1 MVFPVAPMTTSS
13 VDLTHSAP
21 DSDSMTHNDDKQN
34 LINQISNK
42 IAWDDDIARAFD
54 TVFNIDRKNK
64 SEPNSIDVVMRVLEM
79 DCDKKVVIATLLSD
93 PQMPPFDT
101 GFIEATFGKTVALL
115 TDGVSQLNN
124 LRSLNQTK
132 QKTPEQAEKLRRLLM
147 AIISDVRVMV
157 IKLCY
162 RVERLTLLKH
172 RDYEERRTIAQ
183 ETIDIFAPLANR
195 LGMGLIKWEMED
207 LAFRAIEPITYKKI
221 AKLLEQKR
229 SERETYI
236 HQFSSELDNLL
247 KQQGIESSVTG
258 RVKHIVSIWRK
269 MQRKNL
275 EFHELFDVR
284 AVRILVNSIA
294 DCYAVLGLVHTTWQH
309 VPKEFD
315 DYVANPKDNGYQS
328 LHTAVV
334 ADNGQVVEVQIRT
347 FDMHQKSE
355 FGVASHWR
363 YKEGGNLDPKMENSI
378 SAMRDM
384 LDGSSEEVSDV
395 ISNISTELSN
405 ERVYVFTPQGNII
418 DIPHGGTPL
427 DFAYAVHSEVGHRC
441 RGAKVNGRIANLTTE
456 LHTGDEVEI
465 LTTKES
471 RPSRDWMNKNLG
483 FIKSAG
489 TRSKVRNW
497 FNHQD
502 FDQNLLDGKGIYDR
516 CLSKYSIH
524 HADLK
529 QLIEHFKRKEVDQF
543 YADIGRG
550 LITSAQIIGFL
561 QSEPHNESE
570 NEDPFKKVKKAELK
584 SPISK
589 DEVSIHGVGNLMTQF
604 GQCCKPVPGD
614 LIIGFI
620 TTGSGI
626 TIHKHNCPNMLALPE
641 DKRQRLIEVE
651 WGQESNAV
659 YPVEI
664 SLTAFRRTTLM
675 QDISSILANQKVNLL
690 DINSTTN
697 KVEQMVYTKLT
708 IEIQSV
714 DDLVNIIE
722 KLSQL
727 PNVQEVKR
735 VA

>member
-1 MVFPVAPMTTSS
+1 M
-13 VDLTHSAP
+13 
-21 DSDSMTHNDDKQN
+21 
-34 LINQISNK
+34 
-42 IAWDDDIARAFD
+42 
-54 TVFNIDRKNK
+54 
-64 SEPNSIDVVMRVLEM
+64 
-79 DCDKKVVIATLLSD
+79 
-93 PQMPPFDT
+93 
-101 GFIEATFGKTVALL
+101 
-115 TDGVSQLNN
+115 
-124 LRSLNQTK
+124 
-132 QKTPEQAEKLRRLLM
+132 
-147 AIISDVRVMV
+147 
-157 IKLCY
+157 
-162 RVERLTLLKH
+162 
-172 RDYEERRTIAQ
+172 
-183 ETIDIFAPLANR
+183 
-195 LGMGLIKWEMED
+195 
-207 LAFRAIEPITYKKI
+207 
-221 AKLLEQKR
+221 EQKR
-229 SERETYI
+229 SERESFI
-236 HQFSSELDNLL
+236 KQFSDELENQL
-247 KQQGIESSVTG
+247 KQQDIHSSVSG

-284 AVRILVNSIA
+284 AVRVLVNSLA
-294 DCYAVLGLVHTTWQH
+294 DCYAVLGVVHTAWQH

-315 DYVANPKDNGYQS
+315 DYIANPKENGYQS

-334 ADNGQVVEVQIRT
+334 ADNGQVIEVQIRT
-347 FDMHQKSE
+347 VKMHEKSE

-363 YKEGGNLDPKMENSI
+363 YKEGVSLDTKMESSI

-395 ISNISTELSN
+395 ISNISTELAN

-418 DIPHGGTPL
+418 DIPKGGTPL

-441 RGAKVNGRIANLTTE
+441 RGAMINGRIANLTTE
-456 LHTGDEVEI
+456 LHTGDEVKI

-502 FDQNLLDGKGIYDR
+502 FERNLLDGKGIYDR
-516 CLSKYSIH
+516 VLSKYSIH

-529 QLIEHFKRKEVDQF
+529 KVVEHFKRKEIDQF

-550 LITSAQIIGFL
+550 LIASTQIIGFF
-561 QSEPHNESE
+561 QSEPE
-570 NEDPFKKVKKAELK
+570 NEDPFKKIKKTEIK
-584 SPISK
+584 SPTSK

-620 TTGSGI
+620 TMGSGI
-626 TIHKHNCPNMLALPE
+626 TVHKHNCPNMLALPE

-651 WGQESNAV
+651 WGQNSNAV

-664 SLTAFRRTTLM
+664 SLTAFSRTNLM
-675 QDISSILANQKVNLL
+675 QDISSILANLKINLL
-690 DINSTTN
+690 DINSKTN
-697 KVEQMVYTKLT
+697 KAEQMVYTKLI

-714 DDLVNIIE
+714 DELVSIIE

-735 VA
+735 IA

>member
-1 MVFPVAPMTTSS
+1 MPSSLTPNPTSAADS
-13 VDLTHSAP
+13 T
-21 DSDSMTHNDDKQN
+21 DSDLMTHDDNKQN
-34 LINQISNK
+34 LINQISKK
-42 IAWDDDIARAFD
+42 IAWDDDIARAFEAA
-54 TVFNIDRKNK
+54 VKIDRKNK
-64 SEPNSIDVVMRVLEM
+64 SEPNSIDVVLRVLEM

-93 PQMPPFDT
+93 PQMPPFEV
-101 GFIEATFGKTVALL
+101 GFVETTFGKTVALL
-115 TDGVSQLNN
+115 TQGVSQLNN
-124 LRSLNQTK
+124 LRSSSETQ

-162 RVERLTLLKH
+162 RVERLTLLKY
-172 RDYEERRTIAQ
+172 RDYEERRMIAQ

-207 LAFRAIEPITYKKI
+207 LAFRAIEPIAYKKI

-229 SERETYI
+229 SERESFI
-236 HQFSSELDNLL
+236 KQFSDELDSLL
-247 KQQGIESSVTG
+247 KHQDIQSSVSG

-284 AVRILVNSIA
+284 AVRVLVNSLA
-294 DCYAVLGLVHTTWQH
+294 DCYAVLGVVHTTWQH

-315 DYVANPKDNGYQS
+315 DYIANPKENGYQS

-347 FDMHQKSE
+347 VEMHEKSE

-363 YKEGGNLDPKMENSI
+363 YKEGVNLDTKMESSI

-384 LDGSSEEVSDV
+384 LDGSTEEVLDV
-395 ISNISTELSN
+395 ISNISTELVN

-418 DIPHGGTPL
+418 DIPQGGTPL

-441 RGAKVNGRIANLTTE
+441 RGAMVNGRIANLTTE
-456 LHTGDEVEI
+456 LHTGDEVKI

-502 FDQNLLDGKGIYDR
+502 FERNLLDGKGIYDR
-516 CLSKYSIH
+516 VLSKYSIH

-529 QLIEHFKRKEVDQF
+529 KVVEHFKRKEIDQF

-550 LITSAQIIGFL
+550 LIASTQIIGFL
-561 QSEPHNESE
+561 QSEPE
-570 NEDPFKKVKKAELK
+570 NEDPFKKIKKTELK
-584 SPISK
+584 SPTSK

-620 TTGSGI
+620 TMGSGI
-626 TIHKHNCPNMLALPE
+626 TVHKHNCPNMLALPE

-651 WGQESNAV
+651 WGQSSNAV

-664 SLTAFRRTTLM
+664 SLIAFRRTSLM
-675 QDISSILANQKVNLL
+675 QDISSILANQKINLL
-690 DINSTTN
+690 DINSKTN
-697 KVEQMVYTKLT
+697 KAEQMVYTKLI

-727 PNVQEVKR
+727 PNVQEAKR
-735 VA
+735 IG

>member
-1 MVFPVAPMTTSS
+1 MPSS
-13 VDLTHSAP
+13 LKPNPPRSN
-21 DSDSMTHNDDKQN
+21 DSDSNSESMSQDDKKQN
-34 LINQISNK
+34 QINQISKK
-42 IAWDDDIARAFD
+42 IAWDEDIARAFE
-54 TVFNIDRKNK
+54 TAAKIDRKSK
-64 SEPNSIDVVMRVLEM
+64 SEPNCIDVVLRVLEM
-79 DCDKKVVIATLLSD
+79 DCDKNVVIATLLSD
-93 PQMPPFDT
+93 PQMPPFEDGYVET
-101 GFIEATFGKTVALL
+101 TFGKTVALL
-115 TDGVSQLNN
+115 TQGVIQLTN
-124 LRSLNQTK
+124 LRSSSETQ

-162 RVERLTLLKH
+162 RVERLTLLKY
-172 RDYEERRTIAQ
+172 RDYEERRMIAQ

-229 SERETYI
+229 SERELFI
-236 HQFSSELDNLL
+236 KQFSDELENQL
-247 KQQGIESSVTG
+247 KQQDIHSSVSG

-284 AVRILVNSIA
+284 AVRVLVNSLA
-294 DCYAVLGLVHTTWQH
+294 DCYAVLGVVHTAWQH

-315 DYVANPKDNGYQS
+315 DYIANPKENGYQS

-334 ADNGQVVEVQIRT
+334 ADNGQVIEVQIRT
-347 FDMHQKSE
+347 VKMHEKSE

-363 YKEGGNLDPKMENSI
+363 YKEGVSLDTKMESSI

-395 ISNISTELSN
+395 ISNISTELAN

-418 DIPHGGTPL
+418 DIPKGGTPL

-441 RGAKVNGRIANLTTE
+441 RGAMINGRIANLTTE
-456 LHTGDEVEI
+456 LHTGDEVKI

-502 FDQNLLDGKGIYDR
+502 FERNLIDGKGIYDR
-516 CLSKYSIH
+516 VLSKYSIQ

-529 QLIEHFKRKEVDQF
+529 KVVEHFKRKEIDQF

-550 LITSAQIIGFL
+550 LIASTQIIGFF
-561 QSEPHNESE
+561 QSEPE
-570 NEDPFKKVKKAELK
+570 NEDPFKKIKKTEIK
-584 SPISK
+584 SPTSK

-620 TTGSGI
+620 TMGSGI
-626 TIHKHNCPNMLALPE
+626 TVHKHNCPNMLALPE

-651 WGQESNAV
+651 WGQSSNAV

-664 SLTAFRRTTLM
+664 SLTAFSRTNLM
-675 QDISSILANQKVNLL
+675 QDISSILANLKINLL
-690 DINSTTN
+690 DINSKTN
-697 KVEQMVYTKLT
+697 KAEQMVYTKLI

-714 DDLVNIIE
+714 DELVSIIE

-735 VA
+735 IA